1 MQNDHLLAQKKTF
14 LQSYSLLNS
23 SVTICLNL
31 LQLIEH
37 EQELFQEAANNIS
50 ASLKIRH
57 GTKNLIK
64 TLTLLIDEKNSL
76 CNNILLK
83 IEQMENETEKN
94 ILILKY
100 IQNHTWEEICEI
112 MNYSL
117 RQIYNL
123 HNQALEHFNINDTG
137 DFTDECSKRS

>member
-1 MQNDHLLAQKKTF
+1 MQNDQLLMRKKNY
-14 LQSYSLLNS
+14 LNAYSLLHS
-23 SVTICLNL
+23 SVTICLQL
-31 LQLIEH
+31 LHLIEQEH
-37 EQELFQEAANNIS
+37 EMCKEAAESIS
-50 ASLKIRH
+50 VQLRIRH

-64 TLTLLIDEKNSL
+64 TLSLLIDEKNSL

-83 IEQMENETEKN
+83 IDQMEDETEKN

-123 HNQALEHFNINDTG
+123 HNRALEHFNLKT
-137 DFTDECSKRS
+137 EEV